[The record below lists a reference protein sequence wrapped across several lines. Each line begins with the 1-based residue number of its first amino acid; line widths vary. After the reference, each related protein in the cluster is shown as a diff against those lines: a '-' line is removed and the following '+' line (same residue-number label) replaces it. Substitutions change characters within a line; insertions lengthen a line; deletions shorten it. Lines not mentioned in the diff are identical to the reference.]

1 MNLVVMSLL
10 DMLAHPHIS
19 SVDEVI
25 ARYILENHEKVQNM
39 SISDL
44 SNQLGVSNSQI
55 SRFVRHVGF
64 SSFVLFKES
73 LSYHG
78 TAQRHSM
85 MQRGIKQ
92 KLFQQYLHEDI
103 DYFYTH
109 FDYQQGNRL
118 IDILHDNDVALF
130 GIFNSEN
137 YARELQY
144 NLALHQKV
152 CTTFIDIYKQVE
164 YIKKSHGWI
173 IIYSL
178 SGEYVLDNG
187 YSRYYGIVKALKE
200 SQARILVITSHQDI
214 ASLDYIDEIVFI
226 PHLHNQ
232 TSYLIHCFNDWVLSA
247 YLERFPKDGNKK

>member
-10 DMLAHPHIS
+10 DVLSHPSRS

-25 ARYILENHEKVQNM
+25 ARYILENHEKVQQM
-39 SISDL
+39 SMTDL
-44 SNQLGVSNSQI
+44 SERLGVSNSQI
-55 SRFVRHVGF
+55 SRFVRHIGF
-64 SSFVLFKES
+64 ASFALFKES

-78 TAQRHSM
+78 SVQRHSM
-85 MQRGIKQ
+85 IQRGIRQ
-92 KLFQQYLHEDI
+92 PLFQQYLHEDI
-103 DYFYTH
+103 DYFYAH
-109 FDYQQGNRL
+109 FDYQQGYRL
-118 IDILHDNDVALF
+118 VDILDNHDVALF

-152 CTTFIDIYKQVE
+152 CTTFLDIYKQVE
-164 YIKKSHGWI
+164 YIKESQGWI
-173 IIYSL
+173 VIYSL
-178 SGEYVLDNG
+178 SGEYVLDHG

-200 SQARILVITSHQDI
+200 SQARILVITSQQDI
-214 ASLDYIDEIVFI
+214 ASLDYIDEVILI
-226 PHLHNQ
+226 PHLHGH

>member
-10 DMLAHPHIS
+10 DVIARPCIS

-25 ARYILENHEKVQNM
+25 ARYILENHEKVQHM
-39 SISDL
+39 SITDL
-44 SNQLGVSNSQI
+44 SQQLGVSPSQI
-55 SRFVRHVGF
+55 SRFVRHIGF

-78 TAQRHSM
+78 PVQRHSM
-85 MQRGIKQ
+85 VQRGIKQ
-92 KLFQQYLHEDI
+92 PLFQQYLHEDI
-103 DYFYTH
+103 VYFYTH
-109 FDYQQGNRL
+109 FDYQQGYQL
-118 IDILHDNDVALF
+118 IDILHNHDVALF

-144 NLALHQKV
+144 NLALHHKV
-152 CTTFIDIYKQVE
+152 CTTFLDIYKQIE
-164 YIKKSHGWI
+164 YIKESQGWI

-200 SQARILVITSHQDI
+200 SRAHILVVTSHQDI
-214 ASLDYIDEIVFI
+214 ASLDYIDEVVFI
-226 PHLHNQ
+226 PHLHGH
-232 TSYLIHCFNDWVLSA
+232 TSYLIHCFNDWIISA